1 MDRSGSDLLTI
12 ELSGQICFRQDPYDA
27 YLLSPDQFG
36 PVARWVGEVRARTYR
51 QISPHGPDRIDLDGR
66 DRHYWHL
73 LVWDRERGDL
83 AGALRM
89 IPSGWHGSN
98 WDGDCSYLEHCY
110 PGLHRMM
117 TARRLPYV
125 EIGRTFV
132 AEPYQREGR
141 VLLVLFRAMGSI
153 PLAIGHPHLL
163 GMVSYN
169 HFPHSEA
176 LRRAFLTALLQPPFR
191 GSLEVPRA
199 RHPWHDEPLAP
210 APTADAAN
218 HRGLAQLEQALAAA
232 HGEPFRVP
240 LLLRKYR
247 QFGNAGV
254 IGVSVAR
261 DFNQIT
267 EILMHTNLE
276 TLSPRQRRYFVVSE
290 LRPVWQGMEE
300 SPAR

>member
-12 ELSGQICFRQDPYDA
+12 DLPGQICFRQDPYDA
-27 YLLSPDQFG
+27 YLLSPDQFR
-36 PVARWVGEVRARTYR
+36 PVARWVGEVRAWTYR
-51 QISPHGPDRIDLDGR
+51 QISPHGPARIDLDGR
-66 DRHYWHL
+66 DAHYWHL
-73 LVWDRERGDL
+73 LVWDRQRGEL

-89 IPSGWHGSN
+89 IPSGWHRSD
-98 WDGDCSYLEHCY
+98 WDGSCSYLEHCY
-110 PGLHRMM
+110 PGLDGMM
-117 TARRLPYV
+117 AARGLPYV

-176 LRRAFLTALLQPPFR
+176 VRRAFLSALLQPPFR
-191 GSLEVPRA
+191 GNLAVPPA
-199 RHPWHDEPLAP
+199 RHPWEDQAM
-210 APTADAAN
+210 APTASAGESC
-218 HRGLAQLEQALAAA
+218 RGLAQLEQVLASS

-240 LLLRKYR
+240 LLLKKYR

-276 TLSPRQRRYFVVSE
+276 HLSPRQRRYFVVSD
-290 LRPVWQGMEE
+290 LRPVWQGMEG
-300 SPAR
+300 SIGR